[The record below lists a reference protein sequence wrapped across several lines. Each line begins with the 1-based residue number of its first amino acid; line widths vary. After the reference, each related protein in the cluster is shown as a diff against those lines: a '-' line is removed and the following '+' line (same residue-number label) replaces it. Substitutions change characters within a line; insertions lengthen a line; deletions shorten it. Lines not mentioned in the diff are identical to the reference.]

1 MRIAGKTLVG
11 AKKTTAAFR
20 RPLYSRSCE
29 ATRKSYFLPFF
40 AAGFFAAV
48 LVVFFAAGFFAVF
61 FAVAFAMKPSKS

>member
-1 MRIAGKTLVG
+1 MLGTQ
-11 AKKTTAAFR
+11 KTTAAFR

-40 AAGFFAAV
+40 AAGFFA
-48 LVVFFAAGFFAVF
+48 VF